1 MKDVTA
7 VTPNDPDE
15 MKSALAVGPIAI
27 LLSTTASY
35 TQYKG
40 GIISGLAGSPICGE
54 VPNHYA
60 LSVGWGTDATAGDF
74 YIVKESFG
82 STWGESGYSRIA
94 ITQGKGTCGIN

>member
-1 MKDVTA
+1 VKDVTA

-40 GIISGLAGSPICGE
+40 GIISDWLE
-54 VPNHYA
+54 VPSVERSPTTTPSVSDGA
-60 LSVGWGTDATAGDF
+60 LTPLPVTS
-74 YIVKESFG
+74 IL
-82 STWGESGYSRIA
+82 
-94 ITQGKGTCGIN
+94 